1 MIAAQDSSEFN
12 KLTIN
17 PKARPCDEATIRSTR
32 AVANCAASA
41 KPWVLLAAILASS
54 ISYVDESVVNVALPA
69 IETDLATSVVVVQWL
84 VNAYTLCLSAFLLV
98 GGAAGDLLGRRR
110 IFVVGVAIFAA
121 ASVWCGF
128 SPNIT
133 QLILARAIQGLGAAL
148 LIPCSLAII
157 GATFDDTER
166 GKAIGTWAGFS
177 AVAGAVG
184 PLLGGWIVDHF
195 TWRWIFLINPM
206 LALPTIWIALN
217 HVPESRDAEAKGGL
231 DWRGSIFG
239 FLSLGSLA
247 FGLISA
253 PVLGWSNAIVIVALL
268 TGLLL
273 LAAFICEEGRSQ
285 NPMLPLG
292 LFRSRTFSAVNLLT
306 LLLYAAL
313 AGAFFFLPFALIQV
327 GGFSAELAGAA
338 FLPFT
343 VIMGVLSRWSG
354 GLLDHFGAKWPLVIG
369 PAIAAL
375 GFGLLALPVGSGSYW
390 QFLAPITIL
399 GLGMVVSVA
408 PLTTTVINAVPTHQ
422 TGVAAGINNSIASV
436 ASLLAVALLGALAL
450 GIYDHALDNN
460 IETAPVSSEAK
471 QAIQIARGQFVT
483 APALSTVQ
491 GNDRVAAG
499 IVIKESLAE
508 SIQIIMLVCAGLALA
523 GAASGVLLPSSPND
537 RPSSK

>member
-1 MIAAQDSSEFN
+1 M
-12 KLTIN
+12 TIN

-84 VNAYTLCLSAFLLV
+84 VNAYTLCLSAFLLI
-98 GGAAGDLLGRRR
+98 GGAAGDLFGRRR
-110 IFVVGVAIFAA
+110 ILVAGVAIFAA

-177 AVAGAVG
+177 AVAGAIG

-253 PVLGWSNAIVIVALL
+253 PVLGWSNATVIVALL

-273 LAAFICEEGRSQ
+273 LAAFIWEEGHSQ

-313 AGAFFFLPFALIQV
+313 AGAFYFLPFALIQV

-343 VIMGVLSRWSG
+343 LIMGALSRWSG
-354 GLLDHFGAKWPLVIG
+354 GLLDHFGAKWPLVVG
-369 PAIAAL
+369 PTIAAL

-390 QFLAPITIL
+390 QFLVPITIL
-399 GLGMVVSVA
+399 GLGMAVSVA
-408 PLTTTVINAVPTHQ
+408 PPVPAHQ

-460 IETAPVSSEAK
+460 IETEPVSSEAK

-491 GNDRVAAG
+491 GNDREVAG
-499 IVIKESLAE
+499 IAIKESLAE

-523 GAASGVLLPSSPND
+523 GTASGVLLPSSPND

>member
-1 MIAAQDSSEFN
+1 
-12 KLTIN
+12 LTIN

-32 AVANCAASA
+32 AVANCAAGA

-54 ISYVDESVVNVALPA
+54 IAYVDESVVNVALPA
-69 IETDLATSVVVVQWL
+69 IETDLVTSVVVIQWL
-84 VNAYTLCLSAFLLV
+84 VNAYTLCLSAFLLI
-98 GGAAGDLLGRRR
+98 GGAAGDLFGRRR
-110 IFVVGVAIFAA
+110 IFVVGIAIFAA

-128 SPNIT
+128 SPSIT
-133 QLILARAIQGLGAAL
+133 QLILARAIQGIGAAL

-177 AVAGAVG
+177 AVAGAIG
-184 PLLGGWIVDHF
+184 PLLGGWIVDHS

-253 PVLGWSNAIVIVALL
+253 PVLGWSNATVIVALL
-268 TGLLL
+268 TGLVL
-273 LAAFICEEGRSQ
+273 LAAFIWEEGHSQ

-306 LLLYAAL
+306 LFLYAAL

-343 VIMGVLSRWSG
+343 LIMGVLSRWSG

-369 PAIAAL
+369 PTIAAL
-375 GFGLLALPVGSGSYW
+375 GFGLLALPVGRGSYW
-390 QFLAPITIL
+390 QFLVPITIL

-408 PLTTTVINAVPTHQ
+408 PLTTTVINAVPAHQ
-422 TGVAAGINNSIASV
+422 TGIAAGINNSV
-436 ASLLAVALLGALAL
+436 ASIANLVAIAILGALAL

-460 IETAPVSSEAK
+460 LEAKSVTSEAK
-471 QAIQIARGQFVT
+471 YAIQIARGQFVT

-491 GNDRVAAG
+491 GNDREVAG

-523 GAASGVLLPSSPND
+523 GAASGVLLPSSQGD
-537 RPSSK
+537 RSNSK